1 MIRRAEH
8 RDIDGLNHLLLQV
21 HKVHADARPDIFQPD
36 AQKYTKEELSELLG
50 DELRPIFVFEE
61 NGQILGHAFCV
72 IQTQEE
78 TPHAKYRKTFY
89 VDDICVDEK
98 ARRHGIVRALYG
110 HVVSEAKK
118 LSCHCVTLNVWNF
131 NEPAMAFY
139 KAMGM
144 KPLKTVME
152 EVL

>member
-1 MIRRAEH
+1 MIRKAVQE
-8 RDIDGLNHLLLQV
+8 DIDGLNALLLQV

-36 AQKYTKEELSELLG
+36 AQKYTRDELSELIR
-50 DELRPIFVFEE
+50 DELRPIYVYEE
-61 NGQILGHAFCV
+61 NGRILGHAFCV

-98 ARRHGIVRALYG
+98 ERRRGIARALYR
-110 HVVSEAKK
+110 HVTEEARKIG
-118 LSCHCVTLNVWNF
+118 CHCVTLNVWDF
-131 NEPAMAFY
+131 NAPAMAFY
-139 KAMGM
+139 RAMGM